1 MEKLQNSI
9 EATIEQLK
17 NDDSPWIVGFSGG
30 KDSSLVVQVLICAL
44 CQLPVSKRRKLHV
57 FYCDTGV
64 EIPVLKDYIENTLN
78 SIEIEGRKLGVDIYV
93 KAIRPPVKDR
103 YFVKVIGRGYPPPT
117 NIFRWCTDR
126 LRIDPIQAAIKQ
138 YVGNGEA
145 TVVLGTRFSESEERD
160 KILKTNALDNPYLFK
175 QQGYQ
180 KTTLF
185 CPIVDFTTEDVWE
198 GLHCINGVSAIDLHL
213 ISKIY
218 KEISGEC
225 PIIRLPET
233 NPCSKGRF
241 GCWTCTV
248 VRKDKA
254 SKNLISNG
262 YKSLEPLHEFREW
275 LLSIRDDIEFRCTVR
290 RNGLDG
296 LGPFRL
302 SARVKILE
310 MLITAQEAS
319 GHDLISETELTEIY
333 RLWQLDKSNRNYA
346 EDRKMHLTSQSTR
359 TQKICAGV

>member
-1 MEKLQNSI
+1 MKKLHNSI
-9 EATIEQLK
+9 EATIEQLN

-30 KDSSLVVQVLICAL
+30 KDSSLVIQILISAF
-44 CQLPVSKRRKLHV
+44 CQLPVSKRKKLYV

-64 EIPVLKDYIENTLN
+64 EIPVLKDYIKNTLER
-78 SIEIEGRKLGVDIYV
+78 IRKEGRALGVDISV
-93 KAIRPPVKDR
+93 KAIKPAVKDR

-126 LRIDPIQAAIKQ
+126 LRIDPIQVAIKQ
-138 YVGNGEA
+138 YVGDGEA
-145 TVVLGTRFSESEERD
+145 TVILGTRFSESGERD
-160 KILKTNALDNPYLFK
+160 KILKANALDKPYLFK
-175 QQGYQ
+175 QQGHQ

-185 CPIVDFTTEDVWE
+185 CPIVDFTAEDVWE
-198 GLHCINGVSAIDLHL
+198 GLLCIKGVSAIDLHL

-254 SKNLISNG
+254 SKNLILNG
-262 YKSLEPLHEFREW
+262 YKSLEPLYEFREW
-275 LLSIRDDIEFRCTVR
+275 LLSIRDEIEFRCTVR
-290 RNGLDG
+290 RNGQGG

-310 MLITAQEAS
+310 MLIAAQEAS
-319 GHDLISETELTEIY
+319 GHNLISDAELSEIY
-333 RLWQLDKSNRNYA
+333 RLWQLDKDNSNYA
-346 EDRKMHLTSQSTR
+346 EDLNKHLANQSTR
-359 TQKICAGV
+359 TQQSCAGV

>member
-9 EATIEQLK
+9 QASIEQSQK
-17 NDDSPWIVGFSGG
+17 DDSPWIIGFSGG
-30 KDSSLVVQVLICAL
+30 KDSSLVVQILISAL
-44 CQLPVSKRRKLHV
+44 CQLPLNKRKKLHI

-64 EIPVLKDYIENTLN
+64 EIPVLKDYIKNTLQN
-78 SIEIEGRKLGVDIYV
+78 IEEECKGLGIDVSV
-93 KAIRPPVKDR
+93 KAVKPPIKDR

-138 YVGNGEA
+138 YVGDDKA
-145 TVVLGTRFSESEERD
+145 TVVLGTRFSESDERD
-160 KILKTNALDNPYLFK
+160 KILRTNALDSQYLFK
-175 QQGYQ
+175 QQGYKQ
-180 KTTLF
+180 TTLF
-185 CPIVDFTTEDVWE
+185 CPIVDFTTEDVWD
-198 GLHCINGVSAIDLHL
+198 GLNGIKGVSAINLHL

-218 KEISGEC
+218 KDISGEC

-254 SKNLISNG
+254 SKNLILNG
-262 YKSLEPLHEFREW
+262 YESLEPLYNFREW

-302 SARVKILE
+302 SAREEILE
-310 MLITAQEAS
+310 RLNVAQENS
-319 GHDLISETELTEIY
+319 GHNLISEEEISEIY
-333 RLWQLDKSNRNYA
+333 RLWQLDKSNENYT
-346 EDRKMHLTSQSTR
+346 EDSEQHLTSQSSR
-359 TQKICAGV
+359 KQKNCAGV

>member
-1 MEKLQNSI
+1 MDKLQNSI
-9 EATIEQLK
+9 QAIIEHSQR
-17 NDDSPWIVGFSGG
+17 DDSPWIIGFSGG
-30 KDSSLVVQVLICAL
+30 KDSSLVVQILISAL
-44 CQLPVSKRRKLHV
+44 CQLPVNKRKKLHI

-64 EIPVLKDYIENTLN
+64 EIPVLKDYIKNTLQK
-78 SIEIEGRKLGVDIYV
+78 IEKEGKSLGIDVSV
-93 KAIRPPVKDR
+93 QAVQPPIKDR

-126 LRIDPIQAAIKQ
+126 LRIDPIQTAIKQ
-138 YVGNGEA
+138 YVGNDKA
-145 TVVLGTRFSESEERD
+145 TVVLGTRFSESDERD
-160 KILKTNALDNPYLFK
+160 KILRTNALDSKYLFK
-175 QQGYQ
+175 QQGYKQ
-180 KTTLF
+180 TTLF

-198 GLHCINGVSAIDLHL
+198 GLHSIKGVSAIDLHL

-262 YKSLEPLHEFREW
+262 YASLEPLYEFREW
-275 LLSIRDDIEFRCTVR
+275 LLSIRDDIKFRCTVR
-290 RNGLDG
+290 RNGIDG

-302 SARVKILE
+302 AARAKILE
-310 MLITAQEAS
+310 QLNIAQEKS
-319 GHDLISETELTEIY
+319 GHNLINEDEESEIF
-333 RLWQLDKSNRNYA
+333 RLWQLDKNNDNYA
-346 EDRKMHLTSQSTR
+346 EDSENHLTSQSRR
-359 TQKICAGV
+359 TSLHDASV

>member
-1 MEKLQNSI
+1 MEKLQKSI
-9 EATIEQLK
+9 NATIEQLRI
-17 NDDSPWIVGFSGG
+17 DDNPWIVGFSGG
-30 KDSSLVVQVLICAL
+30 KDSSLVIQVLISAL
-44 CQLPVSKRRKLHV
+44 CKIPVNKRKKLYV

-64 EIPVLKDYIENTLN
+64 EIPVLKNYIKDTLYR
-78 SIEIEGRKLGVDIYV
+78 IETESRALGVDISV
-93 KAIRPPVKDR
+93 KAIKPPIKDR

-126 LRIDPIQAAIKQ
+126 LRIDPIQTAIKQ
-138 YVGNGEA
+138 YVGEKEA
-145 TVVLGTRFSESEERD
+145 TVILGTRFSESIERD
-160 KILKTNALDNPYLFK
+160 KILKTNALENPYLFK
-175 QQGYQ
+175 QQGHQ

-198 GLHCINGVSAIDLHL
+198 GLHCIDGVAAIDLHH

-262 YKSLEPLHEFREW
+262 YTSLEPLYEFREW

-290 RNGLDG
+290 RNGMDG

-302 SARVKILE
+302 SAREIILE
-310 MLITAQEAS
+310 KLIDAQETS
-319 GHDLISETELTEIY
+319 RHNLISDEELTEIY
-333 RLWQLDKSNRNYA
+333 NLWELDKNNSNYA
-346 EDRKMHLTSQSTR
+346 EDGNKHLTNQITR
-359 TQKICAGV
+359 TQQSCAGV

>member
-1 MEKLQNSI
+1 MEKLQKSI
-9 EATIEQLK
+9 KATIKQSE

-30 KDSSLVVQVLICAL
+30 KDSSLVIQILISAL
-44 CQLPVSKRRKLHV
+44 CQLPIIKRKKLHV

-64 EIPVLKDYIENTLN
+64 EIPVLKDYIKNTLKN
-78 SIEIEGRKLGVDIYV
+78 IEKEGKGLGVDISV
-93 KAIRPPVKDR
+93 KAINPPIKDR

-138 YVGNGEA
+138 YVGSGKA
-145 TVVLGTRFSESEERD
+145 TVILGTRFSESDERD
-160 KILKTNALDNPYLFK
+160 KILNTNALDNPYLFK
-175 QQGYQ
+175 QQGYKQ
-180 KTTLF
+180 TTLF

-198 GLHCINGVSAIDLHL
+198 GLHSVNGVSAINLHL

-225 PIIRLPET
+225 PIIRLPDT

-262 YKSLEPLHEFREW
+262 YKSLEPLYEFREW
-275 LLSIRDDIEFRCTVR
+275 LLSIRDDIDFRCTIR

-310 MLITAQEAS
+310 KLYMAQEMS
-319 GHDLISETELTEIY
+319 GHNLISEEEVLEIN
-333 RLWQLDKSNRNYA
+333 RLWQLDKNNSGYA
-346 EDRKMHLTSQSTR
+346 EDNEKHLTS
-359 TQKICAGV
+359 